1 MKELCVGKGILNM
14 KPLSEEQKV
23 ETIKWL
29 QKQRDGYIIG
39 DYRNIL
45 CHIYQEIKSI
55 SMNDGYCTLQDL
67 VKEDTVNYRTEA
79 QVLELCDMLH
89 TLGYIDICTNTDR
102 VILSILKP
110 IDF

>member
-1 MKELCVGKGILNM
+1 M
-14 KPLSEEQKV
+14 KPLSEEQKA

-45 CHIYQEIKSI
+45 YHIYQEIKSI
-55 SMNDGYCTLQDL
+55 SMNDGYCTLQSL
-67 VKEDTVNYRTEA
+67 VREDSIHYKTET
-79 QVLELCDMLH
+79 QVLELCNMLKE
-89 TLGYIDICTNTDR
+89 LGYIDIFDNTYKTTFFI
-102 VILSILKP
+102 VKP